1 MIQEY
6 EKELEEYRLR
16 LLEMEQAEIQRLA
29 EEAAYKEELAK
40 NGGKPLSYFQVPKL
54 NTKTRSIKRQ
64 RFDRPIR

>member
-29 EEAAYKEELAK
+29 EEAAYKEELA
-40 NGGKPLSYFQVPKL
+40 
-54 NTKTRSIKRQ
+54 
-64 RFDRPIR
+64 